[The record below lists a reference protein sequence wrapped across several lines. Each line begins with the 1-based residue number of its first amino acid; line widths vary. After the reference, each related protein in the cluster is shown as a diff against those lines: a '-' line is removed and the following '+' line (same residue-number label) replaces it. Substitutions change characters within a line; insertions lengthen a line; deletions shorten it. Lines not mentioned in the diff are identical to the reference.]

1 MKKTNKTDSQ
11 NNLHYL
17 KLLGIVFAGI
27 LFYAILNNLT
37 TIFSAVKF
45 ISDIFIPII
54 IGLCMAFVL
63 NLPLKFFENRL
74 FGKLTRKNGK
84 IWSKLKRPLCLT
96 LSILV
101 ILLSI
106 ALILSFV
113 IPQFIDTCVAFFLKL
128 PEYMEYLEATI
139 ISLAEKFNL
148 TINFDMNAIDWQ
160 AVSVWALDTFAGGSI
175 SNITQGA
182 TDFLFG
188 LVNGFV
194 NFILGFFFCIYI
206 LASKERMGKLAK
218 SILYSVLKRRHARN
232 VISVATLSNKAFA
245 GFVAGQ
251 CMEVLLIGV
260 LCFIGM
266 LIFRMPYAIMV
277 SCIIAI
283 TAFVPVFGPIIG
295 AGISAFLIFIVDPI
309 KALWFLVFIIV
320 LQQLESNILYPKIM
334 GKHVNLPGI
343 WVLVAVTI
351 GGGLFSL
358 WGIIISIPICSVI
371 YTLFNRWLLQR
382 LEKRNICHATMSHDA
397 SEPNYIYMETP
408 EVDLD
413 AVKQDENTNNVE
425 NSGNSTDTDN

>member
-1 MKKTNKTDSQ
+1 M
-11 NNLHYL
+11 L
-17 KLLGIVFAGI
+17 A
-27 LFYAILNNLT
+27 
-37 TIFSAVKF
+37 
-45 ISDIFIPII
+45 
-54 IGLCMAFVL
+54 
-63 NLPLKFFENRL
+63 
-74 FGKLTRKNGK
+74 
-84 IWSKLKRPLCLT
+84 
-96 LSILV
+96 
-101 ILLSI
+101 
-106 ALILSFV
+106 FV
-113 IPQFIDTCVAFFLKL
+113 IPEFIETCQKFFVAL
-128 PEYMEYLEATI
+128 PAAMASITGYINGVLTQLNLSENSTFQIDWSSISAWALNLISSNSSQLTQSAIGI
-139 ISLAEKFNL
+139 ITGLFN
-148 TINFDMNAIDWQ
+148 TVINF
-160 AVSVWALDTFAGGSI
+160 VLGLFFA
-175 SNITQGA
+175 
-182 TDFLFG
+182 
-188 LVNGFV
+188 
-194 NFILGFFFCIYI
+194 IYI

-218 SILYSVLKRRHARN
+218 SILYSVLKRRDAKN

-277 SCIIAI
+277 SCIIAV

-358 WGIIISIPICSVI
+358 WGIIISIPVCSVI

-425 NSGNSTDTDN
+425 NSGNSPDTDN